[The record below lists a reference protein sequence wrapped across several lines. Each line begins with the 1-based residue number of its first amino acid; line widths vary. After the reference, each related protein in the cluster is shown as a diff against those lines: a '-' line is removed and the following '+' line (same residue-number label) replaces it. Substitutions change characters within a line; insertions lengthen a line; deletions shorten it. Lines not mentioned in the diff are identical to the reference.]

1 MPFYRSSK
9 HNRSQHNLLGS
20 SIAEDSSQTT
30 TSVQSGASPGAGA
43 TNPSSALP
51 NPAFSSGSNE
61 SFQIDNGAG
70 RLNLAQPQPSHLVN
84 IYNNPASG
92 PSHPADPVPQ
102 LQHSNTVT
110 GVVQSRQRDHDFADQ
125 VAQSHSHRFP
135 QISPTQAQQ
144 QQQQQHQQ
152 QQHSPATP
160 QQHHHLQI
168 QQQPQSS
175 PGSNPVDS
183 NLPDTASI
191 HNSPFS
197 GQGQGQAFVANQQP
211 PPPKTKQS
219 TRKLIKNI
227 LSGSSSHR
235 NHDSHSGQ
243 SSWGDHSGV
252 VRRSSRRISQ
262 PPPPPAIRT
271 GVSQVSLDH
280 PPDWQTQYPPSQ
292 PSPLQTAEYRDPY
305 IVAGQERDLHPQDGQ
320 YNPTI
325 RPVPPEKD
333 VSPYSAGESGYHQ
346 QQAHPQLQVQIPPEL
361 QQQQFNQAEFEAA
374 LQRQHQQQ
382 QQVTPQDPYQ
392 TSSQGQYQAS
402 THSAVSGH
410 LGNPQHTNPE
420 TVSQLSRESP
430 TIDSD
435 QRSATNVQSSLQASD
450 ESSYTPQSQDIPL
463 RQNPLPAQPS
473 AQPQGK
479 TPQQQVMAPQPGGRR
494 SQDTTDKATGIREV
508 QPPPGPPPSY
518 RQSQQPSMSQPSN
531 AGGQSSGSCRQGDRQ
546 GFDGPGEQG
555 RNSPQPASS
564 ERAAEDQEKTLKEL
578 LTKYK
583 NVKRLYFDGK
593 KEIEQLGNQV
603 EQLQNAI
610 ANQRMSQSRTSLD
623 DSEYTTRFNRL
634 QGAITNLA
642 FNIRK
647 EWKTLPKWLDL
658 YVTADALKTGK
669 QEMTAVGRAVIT
681 QWVVNEIFNRCF
693 HPGLEP
699 ELSKQ
704 LKTIEQNIRHF
715 SYTLNSQE
723 EYDALTSKV
732 VNWRMTTLEGLQDVL
747 RSAEADD
754 HKTNFTLLATSNLTA
769 HLLKH
774 LTEPAP
780 VGVDGSVGMIVELA
794 VGIASNLPLE
804 SRDVAIIYPLPEQPI
819 QTNLMEVEK
828 TPLPPLE
835 SRPSDAS
842 EEGTAGDG
850 AKESSKER
858 RGDKARSAPSGAA
871 SQSKDAGRV
880 RFAGSFGVEVRG
892 RHVLVKAPVWTI

>member
-1 MPFYRSSK
+1 MDC
-9 HNRSQHNLLGS
+9 NLS
-20 SIAEDSSQTT
+20 DTT
-30 TSVQSGASPGAGA
+30 Q
-43 TNPSSALP
+43 
-51 NPAFSSGSNE
+51 
-61 SFQIDNGAG
+61 
-70 RLNLAQPQPSHLVN
+70 
-84 IYNNPASG
+84 
-92 PSHPADPVPQ
+92 
-102 LQHSNTVT
+102 
-110 GVVQSRQRDHDFADQ
+110 
-125 VAQSHSHRFP
+125 
-135 QISPTQAQQ
+135 
-144 QQQQQHQQ
+144 QQ

-168 QQQPQSS
+168 QQQQQQSLQ
-175 PGSNPVDS
+175 SNSVD

-197 GQGQGQAFVANQQP
+197 GQGQGQAFVANQQPPP

-243 SSWGDHSGV
+243 SSWGDPSGV

-280 PPDWQTQYPPSQ
+280 PPADWQTQYPPSQ
-292 PSPLQTAEYRDPY
+292 PSPLQTAEYRDSY
-305 IVAGQERDLHPQDGQ
+305 LVAGQERDLHLQNPQDGQ

-346 QQAHPQLQVQIPPEL
+346 QQQSHPQLQVQIPPEP

-374 LQRQHQQQ
+374 LQQQHQHS

-392 TSSQGQYQAS
+392 TSSQVQYQAS

-410 LGNPQHTNPE
+410 LGNPQHKNPE

-494 SQDTTDKATGIREV
+494 SQDTTDKATGIREI

-518 RQSQQPSMSQPSN
+518 RQSQQPSMNNLSQPSN
-531 AGGQSSGSCRQGDRQ
+531 AGGQSSSSYRQGDRQ
-546 GFDGPGEQG
+546 GFDGSGDQG

-647 EWKTLPKWLDL
+647 EWKTLPKWLDP
-658 YVTADALKTGK
+658 YVTADALKTGR

-681 QWVVNEIFNRCF
+681 RWVVDEIFNRCF

-723 EYDALTSKV
+723 EHDALTSKV
-732 VNWRMTTLEGLQDVL
+732 
-747 RSAEADD
+747 
-754 HKTNFTLLATSNLTA
+754 LATSNLTA
-769 HLLKH
+769 HLFQH

-804 SRDVAIIYPLPEQPI
+804 SRDVAIVYPLPEQPI
-819 QTNLMEVEK
+819 QTKLMEVEK
-828 TPLPPLE
+828 TALPPLE
-835 SRPSDAS
+835 GRPSDAS

-858 RGDKARSAPSGAA
+858 ARGDKATRSGMLNTIHHTIGGNSAAGGPPGSRKGSIADSSTLPTAPSGAA